1 MPACL
6 WQAADGEEDKA
17 GGDEGRTAQV
27 CQARLYHLY
36 AQLRAF
42 VRKYLSE
49 TAAIAPQ
56 LGQELSSQELP
67 ARAVGVF
74 QEVLK
79 CEL

>member
-1 MPACL
+1 LCCL
-6 WQAADGEEDKA
+6 QEEED
-17 GGDEGRTAQV
+17 GGDEAARAARV
-27 CQARLYHLY
+27 RQARLDHLY

-56 LGQELSSQELP
+56 VAQELSSRSLP
-67 ARAVGVF
+67 ARAMEVF
-74 QEVLK
+74 REVLK